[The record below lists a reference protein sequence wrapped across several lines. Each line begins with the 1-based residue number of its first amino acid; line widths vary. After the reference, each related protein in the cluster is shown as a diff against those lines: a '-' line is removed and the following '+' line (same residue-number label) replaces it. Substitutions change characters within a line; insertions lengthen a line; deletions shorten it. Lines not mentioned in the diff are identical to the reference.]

1 MNLAL
6 FDFDGTISSRDS
18 FLLFLWHVDKTAV
31 TRTVLFHVPQIIA
44 YKMGV
49 YPPAKMKELFLRSLF
64 AGKHFCDLQN
74 VSEYYCK
81 AVLPGIIRK
90 GFWKRL
96 AWHRE
101 NGDEVAVV
109 SASPAFM
116 LAPWCRLQGI
126 ELIGTDVE
134 IDVSGRLTGRIRGKN
149 CMGREK
155 VRRINRRYDVSKYDM
170 LFTYGDSGAD
180 LDMLE
185 LADPENRFYKPFR

>member
-18 FLLFLWHVDKTAV
+18 FLLFLWHVNKTAV
-31 TRTVLFHVPQIIA
+31 ARTVLVHVPQIIA
-44 YKMGV
+44 YKLGV
-49 YPPAKMKELFLRSLF
+49 YPPAKMKELFLGQLF
-64 AGKHFCDLQN
+64 AGRQLSDLQK
-74 VSEYYCK
+74 VSEHYCN
-81 AVLPGIIRK
+81 AVLPGIIRE

-96 AWHRE
+96 AWHRV
-101 NGDEVAVV
+101 NGDEIAVV

-126 ELIGTDVE
+126 ELIGTEVE
-134 IDVSGRLTGRIRGKN
+134 TDAFGRLTGRIKGKN

-155 VRRINRRYDVSKYDM
+155 VRRINLRYDISKFDILYG
-170 LFTYGDSGAD
+170 YGDSGAD